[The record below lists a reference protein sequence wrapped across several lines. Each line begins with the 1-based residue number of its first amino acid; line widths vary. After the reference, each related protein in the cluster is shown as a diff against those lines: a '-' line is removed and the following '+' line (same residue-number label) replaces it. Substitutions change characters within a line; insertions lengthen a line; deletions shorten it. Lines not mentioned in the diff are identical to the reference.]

1 MVHIYIVPNI
11 RESGASPL
19 LSRLATFQGFP
30 NIVPSG
36 LIAEIPITPCRTFR
50 LRLVYNL
57 LLLQK

>member
-30 NIVPSG
+30 NTVPSG
-36 LIAEIPITPCRTFR
+36 LIAGIPITPYLSFA
-50 LRLVYNL
+50 LSI
-57 LLLQK
+57 